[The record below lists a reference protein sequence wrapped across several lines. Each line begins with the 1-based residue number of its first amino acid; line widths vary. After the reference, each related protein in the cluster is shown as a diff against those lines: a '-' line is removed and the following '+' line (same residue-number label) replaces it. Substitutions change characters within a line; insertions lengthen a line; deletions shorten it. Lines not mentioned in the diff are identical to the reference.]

1 MTLTERETQV
11 LKLRIEQ
18 RKTLEECAKEM
29 GVTRERV
36 RQLETKVKKKFQHMN
51 ERSSYGN

>member
-36 RQLETKVKKKFQHMN
+36 RQLETKVKKKISTY
-51 ERSSYGN
+51 E

>member
-11 LKLRIEQ
+11 LKLRNEQ